1 MATSSDA
8 TDTDPYAYTYADR
21 PGEYY
26 APYTVLFANTADDL
40 VPEHWVARYERE
52 AAKNWDKFY
61 LRHGSTFFRDRHYL
75 GKEWSELDGAGGA
88 SSSAADAAPAAAADD
103 ADGDGGEL
111 ERHIAEADGEPVLFE
126 AGCAVGNTLFPL
138 LSKLPKLSAFGVDYS
153 EVAVGLC
160 REDPRYA
167 ALHAAGRIA
176 VATGDLTVAMPA
188 ELSDR
193 RAHIATLIFVLSAM
207 SRETMG
213 AAVATVA
220 SALHDGGL
228 CLLRDYAVGD
238 GAQQR
243 FQKGRTAKKLDA
255 DAESYVRQDGTRA
268 YYFTADEARALF
280 APHFECERCEYT
292 HRRTTNR
299 ARASTSPRLPHRHL
313 PQGAAGAPAPPA
325 PPPPPGRRPPP
336 PPPPRQP
343 LPPGFEGRDDL
354 IAPRGYTP
362 LHRMPLDERPPPM
375 AAILADE
382 GLTATTGR
390 RRLPRAGAAD
400 DGAHA
405 WADAGE
411 WAEAKLIV
419 RATLGLALGGGDE
432 KAARALALGGADD
445 DAARAAW
452 ARMVCELA
460 AGDGDGAADDA
471 NGRRRRRRCVPPSA
485 SRSAAPTTTR
495 RARGGTACC
504 ARSARS
510 RRTWLPRPVS

>member
-1 MATSSDA
+1 MW
-8 TDTDPYAYTYADR
+8 P
-21 PGEYY
+21 
-26 APYTVLFANTADDL
+26 
-40 VPEHWVARYERE
+40 
-52 AAKNWDKFY
+52 AKNWDKFY
-61 LRHGSTFFRDRHYL
+61 LRDAHLFRDRHYL
-75 GKEWSELDGAGGA
+75 GKEWSELDGATGA
-88 SSSAADAAPAAAADD
+88 SSSAAAAAPAAAADD

-111 ERHIAEADGEPVLFE
+111 ERHIAEADGELVLFE

-188 ELSDR
+188 ELADR

-299 ARASTSPRLPHRHL
+299 ASGVDLGRVYLTATFRKR
-313 PQGAAGAPAPPA
+313 AAGAPAPPPA
-325 PPPPPGRRPPP
+325 APPPPGRRPPP

-354 IAPRGYTP
+354 MRRAATRRSTACRSTSGRG
-362 LHRMPLDERPPPM
+362 RRWRPSWRTR
-375 AAILADE
+375 ASR
-382 GLTATTGR
+382 ATTGR
-390 RRLPRAGAAD
+390 RRSLPRAP
-400 DGAHA
+400 
-405 WADAGE
+405 
-411 WAEAKLIV
+411 
-419 RATLGLALGGGDE
+419 
-432 KAARALALGGADD
+432 AR
-445 DAARAAW
+445 
-452 ARMVCELA
+452 
-460 AGDGDGAADDA
+460 
-471 NGRRRRRRCVPPSA
+471 
-485 SRSAAPTTTR
+485 PTTARTR
-495 RARGGTACC
+495 GPTRASG
-504 ARSARS
+504 
-510 RRTWLPRPVS
+510 PRPS